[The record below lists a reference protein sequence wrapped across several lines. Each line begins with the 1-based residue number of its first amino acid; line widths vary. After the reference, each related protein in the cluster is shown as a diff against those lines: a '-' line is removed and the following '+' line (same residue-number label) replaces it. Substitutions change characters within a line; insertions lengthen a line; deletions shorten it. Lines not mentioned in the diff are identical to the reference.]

1 MTIKYKTYVPKEI
14 EDLYMF
20 LIWLQEK
27 MNQNL

>member
-1 MTIKYKTYVPKEI
+1 MTIKYKTYVPNEI